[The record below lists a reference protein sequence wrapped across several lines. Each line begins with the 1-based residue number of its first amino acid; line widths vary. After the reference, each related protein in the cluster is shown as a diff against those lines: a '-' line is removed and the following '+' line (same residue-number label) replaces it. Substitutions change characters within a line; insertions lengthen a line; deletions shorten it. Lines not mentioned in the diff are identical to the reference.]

1 MNRWHIDPSYFPV
14 SLILKNQKPL
24 FLLLWNQELIAT
36 LLDKLLGKL
45 LWITRT
51 NWSSTQTVWSLL
63 EGTILIGWYRNGNR
77 KNHPPTCKLRAG
89 GFALCDRKSYECLS
103 ASFPAF
109 YLVVSRKKRNFA
121 AKLDVEL

>member
-1 MNRWHIDPSYFPV
+1 MLTPPARWC
-14 SLILKNQKPL
+14 
-24 FLLLWNQELIAT
+24 
-36 LLDKLLGKL
+36 
-45 LWITRT
+45 
-51 NWSSTQTVWSLL
+51 LL

-109 YLVVSRKKRNFA
+109 YLVVSRKTREEAIAVLRDMVKRKKEMEAKAQIEFA
-121 AKLDVEL
+121 KARKEAADCYASL

>member
-1 MNRWHIDPSYFPV
+1 MRCDEAS
-14 SLILKNQKPL
+14 
-24 FLLLWNQELIAT
+24 
-36 LLDKLLGKL
+36 
-45 LWITRT
+45 R
-51 NWSSTQTVWSLL
+51 
-63 EGTILIGWYRNGNR
+63 GWRYRNGNR

-121 AKLDVEL
+121 AKLDVELNELRMKQVEERYEAEIAKFTPQEMREYEASKMAYRDIKNSIDTAKQEGLAEGMELGME